1 MFLVSYVGVALAR
14 DLATAV
20 VARTVA
26 GAAMITFFATGST
39 SIQLAVPDAI
49 RSRVMALWTFTFAL
63 ALPVGQVLLGEL
75 ARTRSVPETYQ
86 VGAVALLVG
95 VVAILV
101 APGRR
106 AFQWSR
112 STTYRAS
119 ASSPAPSG
127 SEASDVT
134 AEASLARAR

>member
-1 MFLVSYVGVALAR
+1 
-14 DLATAV
+14 
-20 VARTVA
+20 
-26 GAAMITFFATGST
+26 
-39 SIQLAVPDAI
+39 
-49 RSRVMALWTFTFAL
+49 MALQTFTSAL
-63 ALPVGQVLLGEL
+63 ALPVGQVLLG
-75 ARTRSVPETYQ
+75 AKRNARSVPETYQ

-119 ASSPAPSG
+119 ALSNTAPSG
-127 SEASDVT
+127 SEGEAT
-134 AEASLARAR
+134 HHLLEASLRPRAR